1 MNAALRR
8 RLPLL
13 VFIVVLVA
21 LPLFAATPEFWIT
34 QLNYIGLASLV
45 VLGLVVLTGVS
56 GLTSFGQAAFVGIG
70 AYATAWLTTA
80 LGWSPWLGLA
90 GGLLLTG
97 AIAWMLGAV
106 TLRLSGHYLPLG
118 TIAWCLALFYLYG
131 TVDALG
137 RHDGIT
143 GIPPLEILGISLASG
158 RHIYYLIWPLVLLAV
173 WATGN
178 LLDSR
183 PGRAIRALRNGAGMA
198 ESMGVDTRRY
208 KVIVFVYAAL
218 LASVSGWLYAHMQRA
233 VSPSPFGLNYGIEYL
248 FMAVVGGA
256 AHVWGALL
264 GAAIILVL
272 KDQIQNVLP
281 QLFNTDAN
289 FELIVFGVLLIL
301 MLQHARDGVWPML
314 VAGWRR
320 IAGGDV
326 ARQQPRA
333 RRDAGYDRSAGGAPA
348 LPSRARPEAGQLVLD
363 VDAIRKTFGGLVAVN
378 DISFQVRAGEIMGL
392 IGPNGAGKSTTFNLI
407 TGVLPCTRG
416 GVSFMGERIDRL
428 SAREIARRGVGRT
441 FQHVQLLPGMT
452 VLENVALGAHLRANV
467 SVLAGAMR
475 TDRAAEGRLLQEAA
489 RQLQRVG
496 LGDCMDEQAGNL
508 ALGQQRILEIARALA
523 ADPILLLLDEP
534 AAGLRYK
541 EKQDLARVL
550 DQLRQEGM
558 SILLVEHDMDFVM
571 RLTNHLVVMDFGTK
585 LAEGLPADIQRDP
598 AVLEAYLGGL
608 DDDEP
613 AAPAGEPARHGTA
626 AAAGGESR

>member
-1 MNAALRR
+1 MKTTLLR
-8 RLPLL
+8 RLPLV
-13 VFIVVLVA
+13 VFVA
-21 LPLFAATPEFWIT
+21 LLALLPLFPSTPEFWIT

-45 VLGLVVLTGVS
+45 VLGLVVLTGVG

-80 LGWSPWLGLA
+80 HGWSPWLGLLA
-90 GGLLLTG
+90 GLVLTG
-97 AIAWMLGAV
+97 AIAWALGAI

-131 TVDALG
+131 TVESLG
-137 RHDGIT
+137 RHDGIA
-143 GIPPLEILGISLASG
+143 GIAPRMLFGVSLASG
-158 RHIYYLIWPLVLLAV
+158 RHIFYLIWVLVLAAV

-198 ESMGVDTRRY
+198 ESMGVHTRRY
-208 KVIVFVYAAL
+208 KVIIFVYAAL

-256 AHVWGALL
+256 AYVWGALL
-264 GAAIILVL
+264 GSAIILVL

-281 QLFNTDAN
+281 QLLDTTAN
-289 FELIVFGVLLIL
+289 FELIVFGILLIL
-301 MLQHARDGVWPML
+301 MLQHARDGVWPVL
-314 VAGWRR
+314 AAGWRR
-320 IAGGDV
+320 LGGGKP
-326 ARQQPRA
+326 ARDRA
-333 RRDAGYDRSAGGAPA
+333 EPPKAAA
-348 LPSRARPEAGQLVLD
+348 LGRRARPDAGQVVLD

-378 DISFQVRAGEIMGL
+378 DISFKVRAGEIMGL

-416 GVSFMGERIDRL
+416 GVSFMGERIERL
-428 SAREIARRGVGRT
+428 SSRDIARRGVGRT

-452 VLENVALGAHLRANV
+452 VLENVALGAHLRADV
-467 SVLAGAMR
+467 GVLAGALR
-475 TDRAAEGRLLQEAA
+475 LDRAAEARLLHEAA
-489 RQLQRVG
+489 RQLERVG
-496 LGDCMDEQAGNL
+496 LGDCMHEQAGNL

-523 ADPILLLLDEP
+523 SDPILLLLDEP
-534 AAGLRYK
+534 AAGLRYQ
-541 EKQDLARVL
+541 EKQALAQVL
-550 DQLRQEGM
+550 EHLRDESM

-585 LAEGLPADIQRDP
+585 LAEGVPSDIQRDP

-608 DDDEP
+608 DDDD
-613 AAPAGEPARHGTA
+613 AAVLPDTQG
-626 AAAGGESR
+626 AAAGEAR